1 MKNAKHYQKKLK
13 KLLHGPAA
21 ATVAE
26 IPAGLPRVWFL
37 IEAVLGADATRRQAA
52 SAIEALQEEYVDL
65 NELRVSPLMDITDCV
80 GRDMTASRQ
89 KAEMIVNVLNNVFLR
104 VNDISVDWLTEIPRR
119 ELRRTLTELGLGPY
133 PAAAVAMR
141 LFDLHAVPVDITLL
155 ECLKADGAV
164 HPSSDLAEVQAFLE
178 KMISSRTLA
187 AAHEALRA
195 YAEKRV
201 RTLPKKPV
209 IVPPPSA
216 VEAEEEAE
224 EIALG
229 AEAGAKPA
237 AAEAPKSAQP
247 PAAVTPAQA
256 KLAAAEAKRAAA
268 EAKKAAQAAPKAKA
282 QAKKTAAVRPASPK
296 SRRPAGT
303 KRTAKKSARKR

>member
-1 MKNAKHYQKKLK
+1 MKNAKLYQKKIK
-13 KLLHGPAA
+13 KLLRGSAA
-21 ATVAE
+21 ATPAE
-26 IPAGLPRVWFL
+26 IPAGPPRVWFL
-37 IEAVLGADATRRQAA
+37 IETVLGADATRRQAA

-89 KAEMIVNVLNNVFLR
+89 KAEMIVGVLNNVFLR
-104 VNDISVDWLTEIPRR
+104 VNDNSLDWLAEIPRR

-164 HPSSDLAEVQAFLE
+164 HPSSNQADVQAFLE
-178 KMISSRTLA
+178 KLISPKALA

-209 IVPPPSA
+209 IVPPPPV
-216 VEAEEEAE
+216 VEAEEKEVE
-224 EIALG
+224 EIAPG
-229 AEAGAKPA
+229 EETGAKPA
-237 AAEAPKSAQP
+237 AAGAPKPAQP
-247 PAAVTPAQA
+247 PAVVAPPAHA
-256 KLAAAEAKRAAA
+256 KPAAAKAAPK
-268 EAKKAAQAAPKAKA
+268 EKKAAKAAPKAKKPA
-282 QAKKTAAVRPASPK
+282 TARPSSPK
-296 SRRPAGT
+296 SRRPVRT
-303 KRTAKKSARKR
+303 KRTAKKTARKR